1 MNVLVTDS
9 SGFIG
14 SVLVKALLQRGH
26 HVSAF
31 DRVPTMHALPVNT
44 LLGDI
49 RSCDDVQAAVQGQ
62 DMVYHL
68 AGVLGSHEL
77 IGNVRHSLDVNVG
90 GTLNVLE
97 SCRIHRA
104 KMLLVSKP
112 NVWLN
117 TYSITRETA
126 EQFSK
131 MYMVEY
137 GVITTI
143 VKWFDAYGPGQKVGP
158 GHIQKVVP
166 TFIVNALENRP
177 LSVFGDGKQTADFI
191 YVDDLVEATIAVA
204 ETPAAV
210 GRTVEIGT
218 GIETSML
225 QLCKMILDMTESSS
239 EIEFQ
244 PMRPG
249 ETANTELRA
258 DMATLKE
265 TTGFV
270 PRIKLDHGLKQTI
283 AYYRQMLDR
292 VAISSAVPTNL
303 PDDSGCGASK
313 LPTIREME
321 VLRLLAL
328 GYDTKEIA
336 GELYL
341 SPHTVLNHIRNIRE
355 KLQVPT
361 RLGAVLAAQRRG
373 LL

>member
-1 MNVLVTDS
+1 MNVLVTGS

-14 SVLVKALLQRGH
+14 SVLVAALLQRGH

-31 DRVPTMHALPVNT
+31 DKVPTMHELPVNS

-49 RSCDDVQAAVQGQ
+49 RSLDDVQAAVRGQ

-77 IGNVRHSLDVNVG
+77 VGNVRHSLDVNVG

-97 SCRIHRA
+97 ACRLHNAR
-104 KMLLVSKP
+104 MLLVSKP

-117 TYSITRETA
+117 TYSITKETA

-131 MYMVEY
+131 MYMAEY
-137 GVITTI
+137 GVVTTI
-143 VKWFDAYGPGQKVGP
+143 VKWFNAYGPGQKVGP
-158 GHIQKVVP
+158 GHIQKAMP
-166 TFIVNALENRP
+166 TFIVNALENKP
-177 LSVFGDGKQTADFI
+177 LPVFGDGMQTADFI
-191 YVDDLVEATIAVA
+191 YVDELVEATIAVA
-204 ETPAAV
+204 ETPKAA

-225 QLCKMILDMTESSS
+225 QLCNMILEMTESSS
-239 EIEFQ
+239 EIELH

-249 ETANTELRA
+249 ETANTELCA
-258 DMATLKE
+258 DLVTLKE

-270 PRIKLDHGLKQTI
+270 PRIKLEHGLRQTI

-292 VAISSAVPTNL
+292 AATCSPVPTNL
-303 PDDSGCGASK
+303 VDNSNRDASK

-328 GYDTKEIA
+328 GHDTKEIA
-336 GELYL
+336 DELHI